1 MVQNGKRLVQEGALT
16 ALASV
21 ADSAQ
26 VIHLPLNRSTAFNIT
41 GMICPRQ
48 TIGDT
53 SIYFGMASFLR

>member
-26 VIHLPLNRSTAFNIT
+26 VIHSPLNRSTTFNIII
-41 GMICPRQ
+41 MICLKQ

-53 SIYFGMASFLR
+53 SIYVGMLCLS